1 MKRKNVYDGNR
12 GTGMDNRKVHKV
24 HKVQL
29 MLSSAVSFLY
39 RLLE

>member
-1 MKRKNVYDGNR
+1 MKRKNVCDGNR
-12 GTGMDNRKVHKV
+12 GTGNNRKVHKV